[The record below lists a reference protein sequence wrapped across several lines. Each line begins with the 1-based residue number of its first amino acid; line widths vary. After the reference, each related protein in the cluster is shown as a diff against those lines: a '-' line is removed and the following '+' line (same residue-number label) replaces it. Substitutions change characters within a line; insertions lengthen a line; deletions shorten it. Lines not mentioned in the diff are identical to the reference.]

1 MFDKT
6 FIEKETG
13 IVNGVRKIL
22 SDELVEVS
30 SQLTELYNR
39 RTELVSNLSKYNTRL
54 DIVQALLLFNEFMSR
69 PFYKLLKERDELN
82 SVVISEDL
90 SVREYNEKKEELN
103 KRLNQ
108 LKGQIVEACE
118 HDALS

>member
-54 DIVQALLLFNEFMSR
+54 DIVQALLFFNEFMSR

-90 SVREYNEKKEELN
+90 SVREYNEKNDFTEFEII
-103 KRLNQ
+103 R
-108 LKGQIVEACE
+108 
-118 HDALS
+118 

>member
-30 SQLTELYNR
+30 SQLLSYTTE
-39 RTELVSNLSKYNTRL
+39 EQNLSVIYLNT
-54 DIVQALLLFNEFMSR
+54 IPV
-69 PFYKLLKERDELN
+69 
-82 SVVISEDL
+82 
-90 SVREYNEKKEELN
+90 
-103 KRLNQ
+103 
-108 LKGQIVEACE
+108 
-118 HDALS
+118 